1 MSRALKFLM
10 FIYFVVFFTTGAFMV
25 LIVNADE
32 GSAPWIALLARNH
45 GIVFDNLY
53 TITNMPI
60 SRFLEWLDESGNLE
74 QYMER
79 LVWHLACW
87 MTMGMFSNYYWDLF
101 NMGKGLDAVQVE
113 RIVLPLLV
121 SPIVFY
127 PTYNLWLSSSS
138 QSYILFEVIAFQSG
152 FFWQAL
158 FTKAKP
164 LEQAAVI
171 PWTVNNGG
179 ARGAQPKA
187 QVSNGT
193 TASS

>member
-10 FIYFVVFFTTGAFMV
+10 FIYAVVFLTTGAFMI

-32 GSAPWIALLARNH
+32 GSQPWITLLVRNH
-45 GIVFDNLY
+45 GIVF
-53 TITNMPI
+53 
-60 SRFLEWLDESGNLE
+60 
-74 QYMER
+74 
-79 LVWHLACW
+79 VWHLACW
-87 MTMGMFSNYYWDLF
+87 MVMGMFSNYYWDLF
-101 NMGKGLDAVQVE
+101 NMGKGLESVQVG

-138 QSYILFEVIAFQSG
+138 QSYILFEVIAFQGG

-164 LEQAAVI
+164 LEQSPVI
-171 PWTVNNGG
+171 PWSVNNG
-179 ARGAQPKA
+179 ARNSRA
-187 QVSNGT
+187 
-193 TASS
+193 TAAPQGPELGR

>member
-10 FIYFVVFFTTGAFMV
+10 FIYFVVFLTTGTFMV

-32 GSAPWIALLARNH
+32 GSAPWIGLLARNH
-45 GIVFDNLY
+45 GIVF
-53 TITNMPI
+53 
-60 SRFLEWLDESGNLE
+60 
-74 QYMER
+74 
-79 LVWHLACW
+79 VWHLACW
-87 MTMGMFSNYYWDLF
+87 MTLGMFSNYYWDLF
-101 NMGKGLDAVQVE
+101 NMGKGLESVQVE
-113 RIVLPLLV
+113 RIILPLLV

-164 LEQAAVI
+164 LDQATVI
-171 PWTVNNGG
+171 PWSVNNTNG
-179 ARGAQPKA
+179 RGAA
-187 QVSNGT
+187 QAKPVANGP
-193 TASS
+193 AAMG

>member
-1 MSRALKFLM
+1 MTRALKVLI
-10 FIYFVVFFTTGAFMV
+10 FIFCVIFITTGAFMV

-32 GSAPWIALLARNH
+32 ASQPWISLLVRNH
-45 GIVFDNLY
+45 GIVF
-53 TITNMPI
+53 
-60 SRFLEWLDESGNLE
+60 
-74 QYMER
+74 
-79 LVWHLACW
+79 VWHLACW

-101 NMGKGLDAVQVE
+101 NAGKGLEAMQVE

-164 LEQAAVI
+164 LESAANI
-171 PWTVNNGG
+171 PWTVNNGS
-179 ARGAQPKA
+179 ARLGGRPAPAAVPQ
-187 QVSNGT
+187 QGQD
-193 TASS
+193 TAR

>member
-10 FIYFVVFFTTGAFMV
+10 FIFFVVFITTGAFMV
-25 LIVNADE
+25 LIVNADDA
-32 GSAPWIALLARNH
+32 SQPWISLLVRNH
-45 GIVFDNLY
+45 GIVF
-53 TITNMPI
+53 
-60 SRFLEWLDESGNLE
+60 
-74 QYMER
+74 
-79 LVWHLACW
+79 VWHLACW
-87 MTMGMFSNYYWDLF
+87 MTMGMFANYYWDLF
-101 NMGKGLDAVQVE
+101 NMGKGLDGMQVE

-164 LEQAAVI
+164 LESATTI
-171 PWTVNNGG
+171 PWTVNNGSARMG
-179 ARGAQPKA
+179 AKAAAAGQQPQDA
-187 QVSNGT
+187 GR
-193 TASS
+193 